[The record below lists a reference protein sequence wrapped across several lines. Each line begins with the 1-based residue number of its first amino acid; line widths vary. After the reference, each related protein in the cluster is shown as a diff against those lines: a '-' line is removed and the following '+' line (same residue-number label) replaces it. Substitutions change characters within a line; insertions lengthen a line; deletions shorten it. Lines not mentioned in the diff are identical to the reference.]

1 MPLLRRSSKKT
12 PKEKP
17 SRKRKAPE
25 APATEQAPAREMS
38 LWEHV
43 GELRKRLLRSLVA
56 MIITTAICAAF
67 GEQLIVFLAHPI
79 GGVDKLV
86 SIEVTE
92 NIGVFMR
99 VSLLGGFLL
108 AFPIILWQLLGF
120 VIPGLTEKERRG
132 ILMAIPF
139 ATLLFAAGVLFAFY
153 VMMPAALPFLIS
165 FIGIRTTPRLSNY
178 YSFVTNL
185 LFWIGVS
192 FETPL
197 VVYVLARLRL
207 VTARALLAQWRIAIV
222 VIAVVAAFVTP
233 TPDPVNMGL
242 LMLPLFVLYLLS
254 VLLAA
259 LAVRGEKKE
268 SSETAAA

>member
-1 MPLLRRSSKKT
+1 
-12 PKEKP
+12 
-17 SRKRKAPE
+17 
-25 APATEQAPAREMS
+25 MS
-38 LWEHV
+38 LWDHV

-56 MIITTAICAAF
+56 MIVTTAVCAAF
-67 GEQLIVFLAHPI
+67 GEDLIAILAQPI

-99 VSLLGGFLL
+99 VSLLGGFIL

-120 VIPGLTEKERRG
+120 VIPGLTGKERRS
-132 ILMAIPF
+132 ILLAIPF
-139 ATLLFAAGVLFAFY
+139 ATLLFVTGVLFAFY

-197 VVYVLARLRL
+197 VVFMLAKLHL
-207 VTARALLAQWRIAIV
+207 VTARVLLAQWRIAIV
-222 VIAVVAAFVTP
+222 VIAVIAAFVTP

-242 LMLPLFVLYLLS
+242 LMLPLFFLYLLS

-259 LAVRGEKKE
+259 VAVRGEKND